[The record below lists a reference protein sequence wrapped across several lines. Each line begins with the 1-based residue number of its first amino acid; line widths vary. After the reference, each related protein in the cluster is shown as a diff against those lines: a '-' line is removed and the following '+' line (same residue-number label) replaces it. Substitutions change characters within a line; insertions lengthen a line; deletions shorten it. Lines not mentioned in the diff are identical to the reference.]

1 MQKGI
6 VWSHID
12 ITNYDTVPSSLSE
25 ENFTAIK
32 DSSLY
37 LHSLHAYY
45 ENIENIKSIK
55 NTLKI
60 SDPISVPLQIHDC
73 IIKS

>member
-12 ITNYDTVPSSLSE
+12 IMNHDTVPSSLSE

-32 DSSLY
+32 DSALY

-45 ENIENIKSIK
+45 ENIMSKK

-60 SDPISVPLQIHDC
+60 SDSISVPLQIHDC